1 MKRLIYFFI
10 GFCVMSFGYAESLDM
25 VVAEINEA
33 IITKSELEQNVDE
46 TKVQLEARHV
56 NAPVLDVLRK
66 QVFQHLVDVNL
77 QLQFAKNNNIVLEN
91 DELEEI
97 IKNIALQNKLPI
109 EQMKTEVEKTGLSWQ
124 RYKDN
129 LKKEIIITRL
139 QQQAVGRDIHISERQ
154 VDSYMKDA
162 LQEQAGQKKYHL
174 FNILVPVSD
183 APSPKEIAAAKQ
195 KAERVLQQ
203 AQHGDNFAQLAVT
216 ESSDEYALEGGDLG
230 ERYLAQLPDLFA
242 NIVVEMQV
250 NEIKGPIRTP
260 NGWQLIKLVKVNDE
274 ELHHEIT
281 KTHVKH
287 ILIKSGPQMTE
298 QEAEHSIQNIY
309 RQIQAG
315 KTFEKLAK
323 QYSVDAATAVKG
335 GDMGWVVSNEL
346 VPQFADVM
354 EKLPL
359 GAVSAPVKTPFGWH
373 IMQVV
378 ERKTEDDSVAFQRQK
393 VRGMLQQKRF
403 SEAVKTWQQ
412 QLRAQAFI
420 NVLDKS
426 LE

>member
-33 IITKSELEQNVDE
+33 IITKSELEQNVEE

>member
-1 MKRLIYFFI
+1 MKQLIYFFI
-10 GFCVMSFGYAESLDM
+10 GLSVMSLTCAESLDS

-33 IITKSELEQNVDE
+33 IITKSELERNMQE
-46 TKVQLEARHV
+46 TKAQLEARHV
-56 NAPVLDVLRK
+56 NPPSDAELRK

-77 QLQFAKNNNIVLEN
+77 QLQFAKNNNLTVSD
-91 DELEEI
+91 DELSEI
-97 IKNIALQNKLPI
+97 IKNIALQNKISLD
-109 EQMKTEVEKTGLSWQ
+109 QMKIEVEKTGFSWE
-124 RYKDN
+124 RYREN
-129 LKKEIIITRL
+129 LKKEIIMTRL

-162 LQEQAGQKKYHL
+162 LQEQVGQKKYHL
-174 FNILVPVSD
+174 FNILVPLSD
-183 APSPKEIAAAKQ
+183 APSPKEIASAKQ

-230 ERYLAQLPDLFA
+230 ERYLAELPDIFA
-242 NIVVEMQV
+242 KIVVEMQF

-260 NGWQLIKLVKVNDE
+260 NGWQLIKLVGVNDE
-274 ELHHEIT
+274 ELHHQIT

-287 ILIKSGPQMTE
+287 ILVKSGPQMTE

-315 KTFEKLAK
+315 KTFDKLAK

-354 EKLPL
+354 EKLPIS
-359 GAVSAPVKTPFGWH
+359 AVSAPVKTPFGWH
-373 IMQVV
+373 IMQVMD
-378 ERKTEDDSVAFQRQK
+378 RKVEDDSVAFQRQK
-393 VRGMLQQKRF
+393 VRNMLQQKRF
-403 SEAVKTWQQ
+403 SEAVKTWHQ

-420 NVLDKS
+420 NILDKS

>member
-1 MKRLIYFFI
+1 M
-10 GFCVMSFGYAESLDM
+10 
-25 VVAEINEA
+25 
-33 IITKSELEQNVDE
+33 
-46 TKVQLEARHV
+46 QLEARHV

>member
-1 MKRLIYFFI
+1 MKQLIYFFI

-33 IITKSELEQNVDE
+33 IITKSELEQNVSE
-46 TKVQLEARHV
+46 TKAQLEARHV
-56 NAPVLDVLRK
+56 NAPGGDALRK

-139 QQQAVGRDIHISERQ
+139 QQQVVGRDIHISERQ

-195 KAERVLQQ
+195 KAERVLLQ

-242 NIVVEMQV
+242 KIVVDMQV